1 MIYFEIFILLLGKIK
16 VLVNLDQQL
25 VNHLIKTEP
34 DSMEFFRIIKED
46 VS

>member
-1 MIYFEIFILLLGKIK
+1 MIYFGTLLKDLHPTFRY
-16 VLVNLDQQL
+16 
-25 VNHLIKTEP
+25 HLIKTEP